1 MNSCVFNRDFSQN
14 ITVILYTMA
23 ILTVISVSYD
33 VDYSLISNKWLQFLH
48 ISLKVKRDTD
58 NPGEPATLVQISL
71 I

>member
-1 MNSCVFNRDFSQN
+1 
-14 ITVILYTMA
+14 MA

-33 VDYSLISNKWLQFLH
+33 VDYSLISNKWLEFLH